1 MQPTALEKPQTL
13 SMCEHFFGFKK
24 SSVVNSK
31 FLFVRHCDKFR
42 TAAVNFEKF
51 CFVWYYFISTQKNE
65 AATSFISC
73 GKTIEYVILLR
84 LLTIDDPL
92 ERPLAYA
99 AA

>member
-42 TAAVNFEKF
+42 TAAVYFEKF
-51 CFVWYYFISTQKNE
+51 CFVNAQN
-65 AATSFISC
+65 C
-73 GKTIEYVILLR
+73 KTVSEYSIR
-84 LLTIDDPL
+84 T
-92 ERPLAYA
+92 
-99 AA
+99 